1 MARSDLNF
9 STTNFLVT
17 NIYMITLMLHI
28 YGSFV
33 QGCEELWTNTNKIK
47 SSFSYTKYLGSIEE
61 KIEHYSFAQ
70 ANDRKN

>member
-9 STTNFLVT
+9 S
-17 NIYMITLMLHI
+17 
-28 YGSFV
+28 
-33 QGCEELWTNTNKIK
+33 NTN
-47 SSFSYTKYLGSIEE
+47 YLGTKYISLDYILYRKYVTSIEE